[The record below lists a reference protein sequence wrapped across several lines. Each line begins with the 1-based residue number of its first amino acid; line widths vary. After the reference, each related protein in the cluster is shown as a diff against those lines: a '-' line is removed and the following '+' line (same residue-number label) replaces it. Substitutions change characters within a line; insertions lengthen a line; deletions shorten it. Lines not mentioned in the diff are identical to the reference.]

1 LPVARSAPWLEFVR
15 TVPNTKLVVVN
26 YRGQQVYISADLYV
40 ESGARLDAI
49 ADRYAGA
56 PGAGR
61 LRGQTDEQLRE
72 ALIQYEIYVAQAQ
85 QASCACG
92 GKYADSTAKHSMTC
106 CTRRTP
112 GSTGYDLDVWLALT
126 PENEAAVR
134 AAQTPASI
142 AAPPA
147 LDPMCC
153 GGTAVRAE
161 CDFHRPGAA

>member
-1 LPVARSAPWLEFVR
+1 MNLDQILEAAAARVNHYGYHRGVDLGVRFELPP
-15 TVPNTKLVVVN
+15 TP
-26 YRGQQVYISADLYV
+26 
-40 ESGARLDAI
+40 
-49 ADRYAGA
+49 
-56 PGAGR
+56 P
-61 LRGQTDEQLRE
+61 
-72 ALIQYEIYVAQAQ
+72 
-85 QASCACG
+85 CACG
-92 GKYADSTAKHSMTC
+92 GKYADSTASHSRTC

-134 AAQTPASI
+134 AAQTPAP

-161 CDFHRPGAA
+161 CPYHRPGAA